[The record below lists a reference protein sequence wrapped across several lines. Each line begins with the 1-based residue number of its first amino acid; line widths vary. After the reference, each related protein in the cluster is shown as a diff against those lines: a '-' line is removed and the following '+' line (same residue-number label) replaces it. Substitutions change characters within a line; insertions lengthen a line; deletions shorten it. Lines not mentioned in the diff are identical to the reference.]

1 MNFKQPF
8 QGRIGIEVHFN
19 PIWFR
24 GFQAAETWTLKSK
37 MALISDASQET
48 VGESSF
54 DQQGEGPHNCRDTAK
69 AC

>member
-48 VGESSF
+48 VGEKF
-54 DQQGEGPHNCRDTAK
+54 I
-69 AC
+69 